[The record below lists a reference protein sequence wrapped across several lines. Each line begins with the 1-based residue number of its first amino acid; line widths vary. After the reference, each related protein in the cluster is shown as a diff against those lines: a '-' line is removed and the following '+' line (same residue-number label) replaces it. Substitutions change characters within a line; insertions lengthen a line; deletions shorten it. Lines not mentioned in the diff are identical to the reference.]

1 MIENVRLYNI
11 DEQKQ
16 PKIDLVCRLMPE
28 ELLILVRDNGKI
40 LSSAEP
46 EEDSTEFTNL
56 KMIHSLASDVD
67 YSRTLGL
74 NSTVVTLARENAAA
88 AGSA

>member
-1 MIENVRLYNI
+1 
-11 DEQKQ
+11 
-16 PKIDLVCRLMPE
+16 MPE
-28 ELLILVRDNGKI
+28 DLLILVRDNGKI